1 MADIT
6 NQGIQGVSLEEY
18 LAEIRQAHLDIDPQW
33 NLDPDTPDGQQ
44 TGIYAEM
51 FANLDEAVVEA
62 YNSKDPDKAA
72 GEALT
77 SIGKIHG
84 IQRMDATFS
93 IAPISVTGTTG
104 SRFPAGS
111 LVRNRITKELWTVMS
126 TVLIGM
132 GGTGTGFV
140 QSQTSGPINANAG
153 ELTEIVNPASG
164 ITSVT
169 NLNAATI
176 GRDQESDTDFR
187 VRRFASVGLDS
198 NNQIDSL
205 YSAVGN
211 VTGVTD
217 LKVYENDTNATDAN
231 GIPARNLAVV
241 VNGGSDMDVAG
252 AIYGKKTPGVGLFSG
267 TGSNAV
273 TVNYV
278 SPTTGNAKAIKFQR
292 ALALNIFIRV
302 AIKQIGSLPEDLQS
316 EIGQAIVEDAQ
327 KKLLNGQVS
336 LGFNQGGYDIGEVVP
351 VGRLYTPVNKV
362 LGQYGDSYVTGITI
376 GTSAG
381 SLAATP
387 IQPAYNQLA
396 TFNPA
401 NVTVVLS

>member
-18 LAEIRQAHLDIDPQW
+18 LSLIQQAHLNIDPNW
-33 NLDPDTPDGQQ
+33 NLDPDSPDGQQ

-51 FANLDEAVVEA
+51 FANLDEALVEA
-62 YNSKDPDKAA
+62 YNSKDPDKAT

-84 IQRMDATFS
+84 IQRKDATFS
-93 IAPISVTGTTG
+93 VAPLSVTGTAG
-104 SRFPAGS
+104 SRFPQGS
-111 LVRNRITKELWTVMS
+111 LVRNPSTKEIWVVMTTIVVATNGKGS
-126 TVLIGM
+126 
-132 GGTGTGFV
+132 GFV
-140 QSQTSGPINANAG
+140 QSQVAGPINANAG
-153 ELTEIVNPASG
+153 DLTEIVNPASG

-169 NLNAATI
+169 NIAAATI
-176 GRDQESDTDFR
+176 GRYAESDTDFR
-187 VRRFASVGLDS
+187 VRRFDSVGLDS

-205 YSAVGN
+205 YAALAN

-217 LKVYENDTNATDAN
+217 LKVYENDTNSTDVN

-241 VNGGSDMDVAG
+241 VNGGSDMDVG
-252 AIYGKKTPGVGLFSG
+252 QAIYAKKTPGPGLYGG
-267 TGSNAV
+267 T
-273 TVNYV
+273 
-278 SPTTGNAKAIKFQR
+278 SPTVVSVTSPVTNNTKNITFQR
-292 ALALNIFIRV
+292 AIGLAIYIQIK
-302 AIKQIGSLPEDLQS
+302 IKQIGSLPEDLRA
-316 EIGQAIVEDAQ
+316 ELGEAIEEDAQ
-327 KKLLNGQVS
+327 KTLLNGQVS

-362 LGQYGDSYVTGITI
+362 LGQYGDSYVTEILI
-376 GTSAG
+376 GTSPG
-381 SLAATP
+381 SLAASP

-396 TFNPA
+396 VFDRD

>member
-18 LAEIRQAHLDIDPQW
+18 LSLIQQAHLNIDPNW
-33 NLDPDTPDGQQ
+33 NLDADSPDGQQ

-51 FANLDEAVVEA
+51 FANLDEALVEA
-62 YNSKDPDKAA
+62 YNSKDPDKAS

-93 IAPISVTGTTG
+93 IAPLTVSGSAG
-104 SRFPAGS
+104 SRFPSGS
-111 LVRNRITKELWTVMS
+111 LVRNRITKQLWTVMS
-126 TVLIGM
+126 TIVVGSN
-132 GGTGTGFV
+132 GTGTGFV

-169 NLNAATI
+169 NLSVATV
-176 GRDQESDTDFR
+176 GRNEESDTDFR

-198 NNQIDSL
+198 NNQVDSL

-217 LKVYENDTNATDAN
+217 LKVYENDTSAADAN

-241 VNGGSDMDVAG
+241 VNGGTDQAVAL
-252 AIYGKKTPGVGLFSG
+252 AIYGKKNPGVGLYG
-267 TGSNAV
+267 GNNA
-273 TVNYV
+273 TVVLVV
-278 SPTTGNAKAIKFQR
+278 SPVTGNTKNITFQR
-292 ALALNIFIRV
+292 AIGLPIFIRV
-302 AIKQIGSLPEDLQS
+302 AIKQIGSLPEDLQA

-327 KKLLNGQVS
+327 KKLLKGQVS

-381 SLAATP
+381 SLGTSP

-396 TFNPA
+396 TFIPA
-401 NVTVVLS
+401 NVTVVPS